1 MFRDTIDLKQL
12 QEKQP
17 DLLLVTLVDHHV
29 LAPKDDFLK
38 TNIVSIFDHRPLDKD
53 FKKNEKLQQFVLQ
66 EVGSCSS
73 LISQE
78 IFQNNEKLFNAK
90 VALLIYC
97 KSRVF
102 FFKSKLVYTIFLDTI
117 IYDTVA
123 LKPEHGRVRAL
134 DIEIAKKLQ
143 RKFDLPEDQQKLFDY
158 LWKVHINVE
167 NLTSAQILLRDLKIV
182 DGIPL
187 PVLPILVDTFLK
199 RPDFLTALTEFALK
213 RRADIVIL
221 IGLEA
226 GDVVKRDVGV
236 FFKDKN
242 DVLLNLVLGELKN
255 GRFGDGETL
264 QLEEV
269 KVDVE
274 NLVYYQQKNV
284 NATRKKF
291 IPLVKSAVEKN
302 KQQI

>member
-17 DLLLVTLVDHHV
+17 DLVLVTLVDHHV

-38 TNIVSIFDHRPLDKD
+38 TNIVRIFDHRPLDKD

-73 LISQE
+73 LIAQE

-97 KSRVF
+97 KSR
-102 FFKSKLVYTIFLDTI
+102 LVYLKLNLILKIFLDTI
-117 IYDTVA
+117 IYDTIA
-123 LKPEHGRVRAL
+123 LKPEHGRVKPL
-134 DIEIAKKLQ
+134 DIEIAQKLG
-143 RKFDLPEDQQKLFDY
+143 RKFDLPKDHERLFNY
-158 LWKVHINVE
+158 LWKIHTNVE
-167 NLTSAQILLRDLKIV
+167 NLTSAQILVRDLKIV

-187 PVLPILVDTFLK
+187 PGLPTLVDTFLK
-199 RPDFLTALTEFALK
+199 RPDFYTALTEFAFKK
-213 RRADIVIL
+213 RANIVVL
-221 IGLEA
+221 VGLEA
-226 GDVVKRDVGV
+226 GDVVKRDVAV
-236 FFKDKN
+236 FFKDRDN
-242 DVLLNLVLGELKN
+242 VLLNLIVGELIN

-274 NLVYYQQKNV
+274 NLVYFQQKNV
-284 NATRKKF
+284 KATRKKI
-291 IPLVKSAVEKN
+291 IPLVKAAVEKH
-302 KQQI
+302 KQ